1 MDIVILNYPT
11 GEVDVIRG
19 LDADVIETH
28 YEGDIELYLS
38 EQGYSVHD
46 IHYMCT
52 DELIVNEI

>member
-19 LDADVIETH
+19 LDTDVIETH

-46 IHYMCT
+46 IHYM
-52 DELIVNEI
+52 